1 MIKMKKLNVVLEV
14 PTEEKASILE
24 KQGFERVGGE
34 PALRLTA
41 LPPRKTCR
49 KLPMPSMRI

>member
-34 PALRLTA
+34 PAPAADRFATMKDLQEATPL
-41 LPPRKTCR
+41 
-49 KLPMPSMRI
+49 

>member
-24 KQGFERVGGE
+24 NRALNVWAGSL
-34 PALRLTA
+34 PLRLTA
-41 LPPRKTCR
+41 LPP
-49 KLPMPSMRI
+49 